1 MAVRYMVTDVD
12 AAVAFYTEHLGFQLE
27 RRWGP
32 PFAILSSKDLEL
44 WISGPGTSATR
55 PMPDG
60 REPEPGGWNRL
71 VIEVDDLTA
80 RVESMKAAGVVF
92 RNEIITG
99 PGGSQVLAED
109 GAGNVVEL
117 FEAR

>member
-44 WISGPGTSATR
+44 WISGPGTSAAR
-55 PMPDG
+55 AMPDG
-60 REPEPGGWNRL
+60 REPEPGGWNRI
-71 VIEVDDLTA
+71 VVQVDDLAST
-80 RVESMKAAGVVF
+80 VETMRRAGVTF
-92 RNEIITG
+92 RNEIISG
-99 PGGSQVLAED
+99 PGGQQVLAED
-109 GAGNVVEL
+109 PSGNPIEL
-117 FEAR
+117 FQPA